1 VGLCLCVNCTAMLT
15 APEVVARSE
24 VVAGA
29 VVEAVVVG
37 GSSGS
42 DGGGDAAGER
52 TCSNGNREFGGKS
65 RDTSGSGEA
74 ERLQD
79 AKGCVGFRGFPMR
92 TEVSG
97 VSIRNRAAKT
107 RGSRKSS

>member
-1 VGLCLCVNCTAMLT
+1 MLT

-42 DGGGDAAGER
+42 DGSGDAAGGR
-52 TCSNGNREFGGKS
+52 TCYNRNREFGGKS
-65 RDTSGSGEA
+65 TGKSRGTSGSGEA
-74 ERLQD
+74 EKC
-79 AKGCVGFRGFPMR
+79 KGLIVWDL
-92 TEVSG
+92 E
-97 VSIRNRAAKT
+97 
-107 RGSRKSS
+107 GSK